1 MFFVI
6 HQANVFWSVLRAF
19 HKVYQPLLA
28 SMCGVADDG
37 LYFAAGTFCMMANEG
52 CVALL
57 VAQYGLE

>member
-28 SMCGVADDG
+28 SMCGIAHDG
-37 LYFAAGTFCMMANEG
+37 LYFLWPMKRY
-52 CVALL
+52 VALL
-57 VAQYGLE
+57 VAQYGFE